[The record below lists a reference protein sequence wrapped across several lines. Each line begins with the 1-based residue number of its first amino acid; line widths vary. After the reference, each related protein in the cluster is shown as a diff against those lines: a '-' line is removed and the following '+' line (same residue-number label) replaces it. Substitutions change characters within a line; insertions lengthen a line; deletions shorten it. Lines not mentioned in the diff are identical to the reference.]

1 VDERFLQLLARFTQ
15 QGRNLSDKQK
25 TNLFAPKLFAQEKG
39 LDGKRI
45 SRAAFEDAMNRL
57 FAANKIHVEDYGP
70 PSKGWSRLAAGPAP
84 RNV

>member
-1 VDERFLQLLARFTQ
+1 MDERFLQLLAQFTQ

-25 TNLFAPKLFAQEKG
+25 TNLFAFAQEKG

-57 FAANKIHVEDYGP
+57 FAANKIHVEDYGT

>member
-1 VDERFLQLLARFTQ
+1 MLRYVESAKDEFVR
-15 QGRNLSDKQK
+15 
-25 TNLFAPKLFAQEKG
+25 AQCSRRRKG
-39 LDGKRI
+39 GKRI